1 VRLPE
6 WLSIQAFAIG
16 LCVLSVNSTQAQQEY
31 PARPIRI
38 IYPFAAGSGNDG
50 VARVVAQRLSAAWGQ
65 PVVVENRI
73 GVGGTI
79 GAEVVAKSPPDGYTL
94 LISTASIAVNA
105 TLFPKL
111 PVRELIPVSQI
122 SSNSIAI
129 AVHPSVP
136 ARTLK
141 ELIGLAKSRKEGLNF
156 GSNGVGTTTHLAGA
170 WLQLASGLKFN
181 HIPYKGAVPATA
193 ALLSGEVD
201 IAFPSPATA
210 RELMKAKKIHA
221 LAVTTLRR
229 SELLPDL
236 PTVASVYPGFDVDNW
251 VAMWAPPGT
260 PPAIVNKL
268 QAEIVKSLQHA
279 DVRNYLR
286 RLDNPAVG
294 STPAEFTQFLGQ
306 EIDKYAKLIK
316 LSGAKSD
323 Q

>member
-1 VRLPE
+1 VIRALV
-6 WLSIQAFAIG
+6 IG
-16 LCVLSVNSTQAQQEY
+16 LCILAVQSAQAQQDY
-31 PARPIRI
+31 PVKPIRI

-50 VARVVAQRLSAAWGQ
+50 VARLVAQRLSAAWGQ
-65 PVVVENRI
+65 PVVVENRT

-79 GAEVVAKSPPDGYTL
+79 GAEYVAKSPPDGYTL
-94 LISTASIAVNA
+94 LVSTASMAVNA

-111 PVRELIPVSQI
+111 PVRELVPVSQM

-129 AVHPSVP
+129 CVHPSVP
-136 ARTLK
+136 ARTFK
-141 ELIGLAKSRKEGLNF
+141 ELIGLAKSRREGLNF

-170 WLQLASGLKFN
+170 WLQLASGLRFN

-210 RELMKAKKIHA
+210 RELMRARKIYA
-221 LAVTTLRR
+221 VAVTTLRR
-229 SELLPDL
+229 SELLPEL

-260 PPAIVNKL
+260 SSAIVNKL
-268 QAEIVKSLQHA
+268 QVEIAKGLQHP

-294 STPAEFTQFLGQ
+294 STPAEFTQVLGQ

-316 LSGAKSD
+316 LSGAKAD

>member
-1 VRLPE
+1 VEQPA
-6 WLSIQAFAIG
+6 WLMIRAIAIG
-16 LCVLSVNSTQAQQEY
+16 LSIVSVNSTQAQQDY

-50 VARVVAQRLSAAWGQ
+50 VARVVAQRLSATWGQ
-65 PVVVENRI
+65 PVVVENRT

-79 GAEVVAKSPPDGYTL
+79 GADYVAKSPPDGYTL
-94 LISTASIAVNA
+94 LVSTASMAVNA

-111 PVRELIPVSQI
+111 PVRELMPVSQI

-141 ELIGLAKSRKEGLNF
+141 EFLALAKSRKEGLNF

-193 ALLSGEVD
+193 ALLGGEVD
-201 IAFPSPATA
+201 VAFPSPATA
-210 RELMKAKKIHA
+210 RELMNARKIYA
-221 LAVTTLRR
+221 VAVTTLRR
-229 SELLPDL
+229 SELLPEL
-236 PTVASVYPGFDVDNW
+236 PTVASVYPGFNVDNW

-260 PPAIVNKL
+260 SSAIVNKL
-268 QAEIVKSLQHA
+268 QAEIAKSLQHP

-316 LSGAKSD
+316 LSGAKAEP
-323 Q
+323 